1 MVVGVKLLLPIISTW
16 HASPTASDNQVQ
28 LLASSSGLVSMS
40 GGAVI
45 LITGEG
51 AKGGTLAPEN
61 QMLQADE
68 ARHPWKVAHLGEG
81 KP

>member
-16 HASPTASDNQVQ
+16 YASPTASDNQVQ
-28 LLASSSGLVSMS
+28 LLAFSSGLVSMS
-40 GGAVI
+40 GGTVI

-61 QMLQADE
+61 QILRADE
-68 ARHPWKVAHLGEG
+68 ARHPWKVAHLREG